1 MKFKIH
7 FEIGDY
13 EDWLIIEGDN
23 IEECQENAKIET
35 DRRGLTEDKN
45 NLWSEELK

>member
-23 IEECQENAKIET
+23 IEECQ
-35 DRRGLTEDKN
+35 G
-45 NLWSEELK
+45 SEELK